1 MTLSGVFWHS
11 ALKCS
16 AMETF
21 AEILPHAFEHAFID
35 TLKLVPFL
43 FVTYLAM
50 EALEHYASSKSIAA
64 VRRAGTAGPII
75 GALLGVVPQCGFSA
89 AAATLYSARVITLG
103 TLFAVFLSTS
113 DEMLPIMIA
122 AQAPVEFIVEVLAI
136 KALCG
141 LIAGFAIDAVLR
153 LRHHAVEAMRI
164 HDLCERD
171 HCGCDDEDDAPSTLS
186 DMREEHGEGA
196 ADRADDSDGGLSHAE
211 EREAELACASDE
223 RPEHSHD
230 HVLEHGHGHEHEHA
244 HDHAHAHDHSHDHA
258 HGFGAIAKS
267 SLVHTLQVTL
277 FIFLVSLALEIVIDG
292 VGEDALASFISAN
305 SNLSVV
311 VSAIVGLIPN
321 CAASVVLTE
330 LYLEG
335 ALSTGA
341 MLAGLL
347 VSAGVGLLVLFRA
360 NRPMHENFLIAAGLV
375 ACGVVFGFIAGV
387 FGVAL

>member
-1 MTLSGVFWHS
+1 
-11 ALKCS
+11 
-16 AMETF
+16 METF

-64 VRRAGTAGPII
+64 VRRAGIAGPVI

-122 AQAPVEFIVEVLAI
+122 AQAPAGFIAEVLAI

-141 LIAGFAIDAVLR
+141 LIAGFAIDVVLR

-164 HDLCERD
+164 RDLCERD
-171 HCGCDDEDDAPSTLS
+171 HCGCDDEDDAPSAFF
-186 DMREEHGEGA
+186 DACQKHGESA
-196 ADRADDSDGGLSHAE
+196 ANCIDDWSAEYSNGE
-211 EREAELACASDE
+211 ERGAELACASDE
-223 RPEHSHD
+223 R
-230 HVLEHGHGHEHEHA
+230 HERNHA
-244 HDHAHAHDHSHDHA
+244 HGQNRGHDHSRDHVHAHNSSHGHA

-360 NRPMHENFLIAAGLV
+360 NRPMHENFLIVAGLV
-375 ACGVVFGFIAGV
+375 ACGVVFGFIVGV
-387 FGVAL
+387 FGIAL

>member
-1 MTLSGVFWHS
+1 
-11 ALKCS
+11 
-16 AMETF
+16 METF

-50 EALEHYASSKSIAA
+50 EALEHYASSKSIVA
-64 VRRAGTAGPII
+64 VRRAGTAGPVI

-122 AQAPVEFIVEVLAI
+122 AQAPAGFIAEVLAI

-141 LIAGFAIDAVLR
+141 LIAGFAIDVVLR

-164 HDLCERD
+164 RDLCERD
-171 HCGCDDEDDAPSTLS
+171 HCGCDDESDSPSALFDACQKHEESAASRIDDWSA
-186 DMREEHGEGA
+186 EHSRG
-196 ADRADDSDGGLSHAE
+196 E
-211 EREAELACASDE
+211 EREAELACASNE
-223 RPEHSHD
+223 RPERGHD
-230 HVLEHGHGHEHEHA
+230 HAHGHEHG
-244 HDHAHAHDHSHDHA
+244 HDHAHAHNRSHDHA

-375 ACGVVFGFIAGV
+375 ACGVVFGFIVGV
-387 FGVAL
+387 FGIAL

>member
-1 MTLSGVFWHS
+1 
-11 ALKCS
+11 
-16 AMETF
+16 METF
-21 AEILPHAFEHAFID
+21 AEILPHAFEHAFVD

-50 EALEHYASSKSIAA
+50 EALEHYASSKSIVA
-64 VRRAGTAGPII
+64 VRRAGTAGPVI

-122 AQAPVEFIVEVLAI
+122 AQAPAGFIAEVLAI

-141 LIAGFAIDAVLR
+141 LIAGFAIDVVLR

-164 HDLCERD
+164 RDLCERD
-171 HCGCDDEDDAPSTLS
+171 HCGCDDESAANRIDDW
-186 DMREEHGEGA
+186 GA
-196 ADRADDSDGGLSHAE
+196 EYSNEE
-211 EREAELACASDE
+211 ERGAELACASDE
-223 RPEHSHD
+223 R
-230 HVLEHGHGHEHEHA
+230 HERDRA
-244 HDHAHAHDHSHDHA
+244 HNYDRGHDHSRDHVHAHNRSHGHA

-360 NRPMHENFLIAAGLV
+360 NRPMHENFLIVAGLV
-375 ACGVVFGFIAGV
+375 ACGVVFGFIVGV
-387 FGVAL
+387 FGIAL

>member
-1 MTLSGVFWHS
+1 
-11 ALKCS
+11 
-16 AMETF
+16 METF

-64 VRRAGTAGPII
+64 VRRAGIAGPVI

-122 AQAPVEFIVEVLAI
+122 AQAPAGFIAEVLAI

-141 LIAGFAIDAVLR
+141 LIAGFAIDVVLR

-164 HDLCERD
+164 RDLCERD
-171 HCGCDDEDDAPSTLS
+171 HCGCDDESDAPSALS
-186 DMREEHGEGA
+186 DACQKHEESAANRIDDWGA
-196 ADRADDSDGGLSHAE
+196 EYSNGE
-211 EREAELACASDE
+211 ERGAELACASDE
-223 RPEHSHD
+223 R
-230 HVLEHGHGHEHEHA
+230 HERDRA
-244 HDHAHAHDHSHDHA
+244 HDYKRGHDHSRDHVHA

-347 VSAGVGLLVLFRA
+347 VSAGVGLLVLFRV

-375 ACGVVFGFIAGV
+375 ACGVVFGFIVGV
-387 FGVAL
+387 FGIAL

>member
-1 MTLSGVFWHS
+1 
-11 ALKCS
+11 
-16 AMETF
+16 METF

-64 VRRAGTAGPII
+64 VRRAGTAGPVI

-122 AQAPVEFIVEVLAI
+122 AQAPAGFIAEVLAI

-141 LIAGFAIDAVLR
+141 LIAGFAIDVVLR
-153 LRHHAVEAMRI
+153 LRHHAAEAMRI

-171 HCGCDDEDDAPSTLS
+171 HCGCDDEDDVPSALF
-186 DMREEHGEGA
+186 DACQKHEESAANRIDDWGA
-196 ADRADDSDGGLSHAE
+196 EYSNEE
-211 EREAELACASDE
+211 ERGAELACASDE
-223 RPEHSHD
+223 RHERD
-230 HVLEHGHGHEHEHA
+230 HVHGYDRG
-244 HDHAHAHDHSHDHA
+244 HDHSRDHVHA
-258 HGFGAIAKS
+258 HSFGAIAKS

-360 NRPMHENFLIAAGLV
+360 NRPMRENFLIVAGLV
-375 ACGVVFGFIAGV
+375 ACGVVFGFIVGV
-387 FGVAL
+387 FGIAL

>member
-1 MTLSGVFWHS
+1 
-11 ALKCS
+11 
-16 AMETF
+16 METF

-64 VRRAGTAGPII
+64 VRRAGIAGPVI

-122 AQAPVEFIVEVLAI
+122 AQAPAGFIAEVLAI

-141 LIAGFAIDAVLR
+141 LIAGFAIDVVLR

-164 HDLCERD
+164 RDLCERD
-171 HCGCDDEDDAPSTLS
+171 HCGCDDESDSPSVLFDT
-186 DMREEHGEGA
+186 RREHGEGA
-196 ADRADDSDGGLSHAE
+196 ADRAYDSDSGLSRGE
-211 EREAELACASDE
+211 EREAELACASSE
-223 RPEHSHD
+223 RPERGHD
-230 HVLEHGHGHEHEHA
+230 HAHEHEHG
-244 HDHAHAHDHSHDHA
+244 HDHAHERNHSHGHA

-375 ACGVVFGFIAGV
+375 ACGVVFGFIVGV
-387 FGVAL
+387 FGIAL

>member
-1 MTLSGVFWHS
+1 
-11 ALKCS
+11 
-16 AMETF
+16 METF

-50 EALEHYASSKSIAA
+50 EALEHYASSKSIVA

-141 LIAGFAIDAVLR
+141 LVAGFAIDAVLR

-171 HCGCDDEDDAPSTLS
+171 HCGCDDESDAPSALS
-186 DMREEHGEGA
+186 DTRQEHGEGA

-223 RPEHSHD
+223 RPEHGHE
-230 HVLEHGHGHEHEHA
+230 HEHEHEHEHGHDHEHA
-244 HDHAHAHDHSHDHA
+244 HDHSHGHA

-375 ACGVVFGFIAGV
+375 ACGVVFGFIVGV
-387 FGVAL
+387 FGIAL

>member
-11 ALKCS
+11 VLECS

-50 EALEHYASSKSIAA
+50 EALEHYASSRSIAA

-141 LIAGFAIDAVLR
+141 LIAGFAIDAVVR

-171 HCGCDDEDDAPSTLS
+171 HCGCDDESDAPSALS
-186 DMREEHGEGA
+186 DTRQEHGEGA
-196 ADRADDSDGGLSHAE
+196 ADRADDSDGGLSRAE
-211 EREAELACASDE
+211 ERGAELACTSDE
-223 RPEHSHD
+223 RNERD
-230 HVLEHGHGHEHEHA
+230 RAHGHDLGHEHD
-244 HDHAHAHDHSHDHA
+244 HDRDHVHNHSHGRA

-277 FIFLVSLALEIVIDG
+277 FIFLVSLALEIAIDG
-292 VGEDALASFISAN
+292 VGEDVLASFISAN

-360 NRPMHENFLIAAGLV
+360 NRPMHENFLIVAGLV
-375 ACGVVFGFIAGV
+375 ACGVVFGFIVGV
-387 FGVAL
+387 FGIAL

>member
-1 MTLSGVFWHS
+1 
-11 ALKCS
+11 
-16 AMETF
+16 METF

-64 VRRAGTAGPII
+64 VRRAGTAGPVI

-122 AQAPVEFIVEVLAI
+122 AQAPAGFIAEVLAI

-141 LIAGFAIDAVLR
+141 LIAGFAIDVVLR

-164 HDLCERD
+164 RDLCERD
-171 HCGCDDEDDAPSTLS
+171 HCGCDDESDAPSALS
-186 DMREEHGEGA
+186 DACQKHEESAANCIDDWGA
-196 ADRADDSDGGLSHAE
+196 EYSNEE
-211 EREAELACASDE
+211 ERGAELACASNE
-223 RPEHSHD
+223 RPERGHD
-230 HVLEHGHGHEHEHA
+230 HAHGHEHG
-244 HDHAHAHDHSHDHA
+244 HDHAHEHNHSHGHA

-375 ACGVVFGFIAGV
+375 ACGVVFGFIVGV
-387 FGVAL
+387 FGIAL

>member
-1 MTLSGVFWHS
+1 M
-11 ALKCS
+11 
-16 AMETF
+16 
-21 AEILPHAFEHAFID
+21 
-35 TLKLVPFL
+35 PFL

-64 VRRAGTAGPII
+64 VRRAGIAGPVI

-122 AQAPVEFIVEVLAI
+122 AQAPAGFIAEVLAI
-136 KALCG
+136 KVLCG
-141 LIAGFAIDAVLR
+141 LIAGFAIDVVLR

-164 HDLCERD
+164 RDLCERD
-171 HCGCDDEDDAPSTLS
+171 HCGCDDESDAPSVLS
-186 DMREEHGEGA
+186 YACQKHEESA
-196 ADRADDSDGGLSHAE
+196 ANCIDDWDAEYSNEE
-211 EREAELACASDE
+211 ERGAELACASDE
-223 RPEHSHD
+223 R
-230 HVLEHGHGHEHEHA
+230 HER
-244 HDHAHAHDHSHDHA
+244 DHAHGQNRGHDHSRDYVHAHNSSHGHA

-375 ACGVVFGFIAGV
+375 ACGVVFGFIVGV
-387 FGVAL
+387 FGIAL

>member
-1 MTLSGVFWHS
+1 
-11 ALKCS
+11 
-16 AMETF
+16 METF

-64 VRRAGTAGPII
+64 VRRAGTAGPVI

-122 AQAPVEFIVEVLAI
+122 AQAPAGFIAEVLAI

-141 LIAGFAIDAVLR
+141 LIAGFAIDVVLR

-164 HDLCERD
+164 RDLCERD
-171 HCGCDDEDDAPSTLS
+171 HCGCDDEDDAPSALS
-186 DMREEHGEGA
+186 DTRREHGKGA
-196 ADRADDSDGGLSHAE
+196 ADRAYDSDGGLSRGE
-211 EREAELACASDE
+211 EREAELACASSE
-223 RPEHSHD
+223 RPEY
-230 HVLEHGHGHEHEHA
+230 G
-244 HDHAHAHDHSHDHA
+244 HDHAHEHDHSRDHVYAHNSSHGHA

-330 LYLEG
+330 LYFEG

-360 NRPMHENFLIAAGLV
+360 NRPMHENFLIVAGLV
-375 ACGVVFGFIAGV
+375 ACGVVFGFIVGV
-387 FGVAL
+387 FGIAL

>member
-1 MTLSGVFWHS
+1 
-11 ALKCS
+11 
-16 AMETF
+16 METF

-64 VRRAGTAGPII
+64 VRRAGTAGPVI

-122 AQAPVEFIVEVLAI
+122 AQAPAGFIAEVLAI

-141 LIAGFAIDAVLR
+141 LIAGFAIDVVLR

-164 HDLCERD
+164 RDLCERD
-171 HCGCDDEDDAPSTLS
+171 HCGCDDESDSPSVLFDT
-186 DMREEHGEGA
+186 RREHGEGA
-196 ADRADDSDGGLSHAE
+196 ADRAYDSDSGLSRGE
-211 EREAELACASDE
+211 EREAELACASSE
-223 RPEHSHD
+223 RPEH
-230 HVLEHGHGHEHEHA
+230 G
-244 HDHAHAHDHSHDHA
+244 HDHAHERNHSHGHA

-360 NRPMHENFLIAAGLV
+360 NRPMHENFLIVAGLV
-375 ACGVVFGFIAGV
+375 ACGVVFGFVVGV
-387 FGVAL
+387 FGIAL

>member
-1 MTLSGVFWHS
+1 MSFS

-21 AEILPHAFEHAFID
+21 AEILPHAFEHAFFD

-50 EALEHYASSKSIAA
+50 EALEHYANAKSVAA
-64 VRRAGTAGPII
+64 VRRAGVAGPAI

-122 AQAPVEFIVEVLAI
+122 AQAPAGFIAEVLAI
-136 KALCG
+136 KAVCG

-171 HCGCDDEDDAPSTLS
+171 HCGCDDDDLPHGFAAAQEESEDGSHSHAQGLPSELS
-186 DMREEHGEGA
+186 EGRAREVEES
-196 ADRADDSDGGLSHAE
+196 RASDDSHNHGHNHDLEYG
-211 EREAELACASDE
+211 
-223 RPEHSHD
+223 HSH
-230 HVLEHGHGHEHEHA
+230 G
-244 HDHAHAHDHSHDHA
+244 HA
-258 HGFGAIAKS
+258 HGFAAIAKS

-277 FIFLVSLALEIVIDG
+277 FIFLVSLALEVVIDG
-292 VGEDALASFISAN
+292 VGEEALAAFISAN
-305 SNLSVV
+305 SSLSVV

-321 CAASVVLTE
+321 CAASVVITE

-335 ALSTGA
+335 ALSSGA

-360 NRPMHENFLIAAGLV
+360 NRPMRENFLIAAGLV
-375 ACGVVFGFIAGV
+375 ACGVVFGFVVGA
-387 FGVAL
+387 FGIVL

>member
-1 MTLSGVFWHS
+1 
-11 ALKCS
+11 
-16 AMETF
+16 METF

-64 VRRAGTAGPII
+64 VRRAGTAGPVI

-122 AQAPVEFIVEVLAI
+122 AQAPAGFIAEVLAI

-141 LIAGFAIDAVLR
+141 LIAGFAIDVVLR

-164 HDLCERD
+164 RDLCEHD
-171 HCGCDDEDDAPSTLS
+171 HCGCDDESDAPSALF
-186 DMREEHGEGA
+186 DARQKHEESAANRIDDWGA
-196 ADRADDSDGGLSHAE
+196 EYSNEE
-211 EREAELACASDE
+211 ERGAELACASDE
-223 RPEHSHD
+223 R
-230 HVLEHGHGHEHEHA
+230 HER
-244 HDHAHAHDHSHDHA
+244 DHAHGYDRGHDHSRDHVYAHNRSHGHA

-292 VGEDALASFISAN
+292 VGEDVLASFISAN

-375 ACGVVFGFIAGV
+375 ACGVVFGFIVGV
-387 FGVAL
+387 FGIAL

>member
-1 MTLSGVFWHS
+1 
-11 ALKCS
+11 
-16 AMETF
+16 METF

-64 VRRAGTAGPII
+64 VRRAGIAGPVI

-122 AQAPVEFIVEVLAI
+122 AQAPAWFIAEVLAI

-141 LIAGFAIDAVLR
+141 LIAGFAIDVVLR

-164 HDLCERD
+164 RDLCERD
-171 HCGCDDEDDAPSTLS
+171 HCGCDDEDDAPSALS
-186 DMREEHGEGA
+186 DACQKHEESAANRIDDWGA
-196 ADRADDSDGGLSHAE
+196 EYSNGE
-211 EREAELACASDE
+211 ERGAELACASGD
-223 RPEHSHD
+223 R
-230 HVLEHGHGHEHEHA
+230 HEHNHA
-244 HDHAHAHDHSHDHA
+244 HDYDRGHDHSRDHVHAHNSSHGHA

-360 NRPMHENFLIAAGLV
+360 NRPMHENFLIVAGLV
-375 ACGVVFGFIAGV
+375 ACGVVFGFIVGV
-387 FGVAL
+387 FGIAL

>member
-1 MTLSGVFWHS
+1 
-11 ALKCS
+11 
-16 AMETF
+16 METF

-50 EALEHYASSKSIAA
+50 EALEHYASSKSIVA
-64 VRRAGTAGPII
+64 VRRAGTAGPVI

-89 AAATLYSARVITLG
+89 AAATLYSARVVTLG

-122 AQAPVEFIVEVLAI
+122 AQAPAGFIAEVLAI

-141 LIAGFAIDAVLR
+141 LIAGFAIDVVLR

-164 HDLCERD
+164 RDLCERD
-171 HCGCDDEDDAPSTLS
+171 HCGCDDESDAPSALS
-186 DMREEHGEGA
+186 DACQKHEESAASRIDDWGA
-196 ADRADDSDGGLSHAE
+196 EHSSEE
-211 EREAELACASDE
+211 ERGVELACASDE
-223 RPEHSHD
+223 RHEQRHEQRHERD
-230 HVLEHGHGHEHEHA
+230 HVHA
-244 HDHAHAHDHSHDHA
+244 HNSSHGHA

-360 NRPMHENFLIAAGLV
+360 NRPMHENFLIVAGLV
-375 ACGVVFGFIAGV
+375 ACGVVFGFIVGV
-387 FGVAL
+387 FGIAL

>member
-1 MTLSGVFWHS
+1 
-11 ALKCS
+11 
-16 AMETF
+16 METF

-122 AQAPVEFIVEVLAI
+122 AQAPAGFIVEVLAI

-141 LIAGFAIDAVLR
+141 LIAGFAIDVVLR

-171 HCGCDDEDDAPSTLS
+171 HCGCDDESDALQEHGGGVAGRIDDRDGGHSNGKESGAEASRVSDGHDDA
-186 DMREEHGEGA
+186 
-196 ADRADDSDGGLSHAE
+196 
-211 EREAELACASDE
+211 
-223 RPEHSHD
+223 HSHD
-230 HVLEHGHGHEHEHA
+230 HSHG
-244 HDHAHAHDHSHDHA
+244 HA

-360 NRPMHENFLIAAGLV
+360 NRPMHENFLIVAGLV
-375 ACGVVFGFIAGV
+375 ACGVVFGFIVGV
-387 FGVAL
+387 FGIAL

>member
-1 MTLSGVFWHS
+1 
-11 ALKCS
+11 
-16 AMETF
+16 
-21 AEILPHAFEHAFID
+21 
-35 TLKLVPFL
+35 
-43 FVTYLAM
+43 M
-50 EALEHYASSKSIAA
+50 EALEHYASSKSIVA
-64 VRRAGTAGPII
+64 VRRAGTAGPVI

-122 AQAPVEFIVEVLAI
+122 AQAPAGFIAEVLAI

-141 LIAGFAIDAVLR
+141 LIAGFAIDVVLR

-164 HDLCERD
+164 RDLCERD
-171 HCGCDDEDDAPSTLS
+171 HCGCDDESAANRIDDW
-186 DMREEHGEGA
+186 GA
-196 ADRADDSDGGLSHAE
+196 EYSNGE
-211 EREAELACASDE
+211 ERGAELACASDE
-223 RPEHSHD
+223 RHERGHDHGRDHVHAHNHSHG
-230 HVLEHGHGHEHEHA
+230 HV
-244 HDHAHAHDHSHDHA
+244 

-292 VGEDALASFISAN
+292 VGEDTLASFISAN

-375 ACGVVFGFIAGV
+375 ACGVVFGFIVGA
-387 FGVAL
+387 FGIAL

>member
-1 MTLSGVFWHS
+1 
-11 ALKCS
+11 
-16 AMETF
+16 METF

-64 VRRAGTAGPII
+64 VRRAGIAGPVI

-122 AQAPVEFIVEVLAI
+122 AQAPVGFIAEVLAI

-141 LIAGFAIDAVLR
+141 LIAGFAIDVVLR
-153 LRHHAVEAMRI
+153 LRHHAAEAMRI

-171 HCGCDDEDDAPSTLS
+171 HCGCDDESDVPSALFDACQKHEESAANRIDDW
-186 DMREEHGEGA
+186 GA
-196 ADRADDSDGGLSHAE
+196 EYSNEE
-211 EREAELACASDE
+211 ERGAELACASDE
-223 RPEHSHD
+223 RHERD
-230 HVLEHGHGHEHEHA
+230 HVHGYDRG
-244 HDHAHAHDHSHDHA
+244 HDHSRDHVHA
-258 HGFGAIAKS
+258 HSFGAIAKS

-360 NRPMHENFLIAAGLV
+360 NRPMRENFLIVAGLV
-375 ACGVVFGFIAGV
+375 ACGVVFGFIVGV
-387 FGVAL
+387 FGIAL

>member
-1 MTLSGVFWHS
+1 
-11 ALKCS
+11 
-16 AMETF
+16 METF

-64 VRRAGTAGPII
+64 VRRAGIAGPVI

-122 AQAPVEFIVEVLAI
+122 AQAPAGFIAEVLAI

-141 LIAGFAIDAVLR
+141 LIAGFAIDVVLR

-164 HDLCERD
+164 RDLCERD
-171 HCGCDDEDDAPSTLS
+171 HCGCDDESAANRIDDW
-186 DMREEHGEGA
+186 GA
-196 ADRADDSDGGLSHAE
+196 EYSNEE

-223 RPEHSHD
+223 R
-230 HVLEHGHGHEHEHA
+230 HERDHA
-244 HDHAHAHDHSHDHA
+244 HDYDRGHDHSRDHVHAHNRSHGHA

-277 FIFLVSLALEIVIDG
+277 FIFLVSLVLEIVIDG
-292 VGEDALASFISAN
+292 VGEDVLASFIFAN

-335 ALSTGA
+335 ALSMGA

-375 ACGVVFGFIAGV
+375 ACGVVFGFIVGV
-387 FGVAL
+387 FGIAL

>member
-1 MTLSGVFWHS
+1 
-11 ALKCS
+11 
-16 AMETF
+16 METF

-64 VRRAGTAGPII
+64 VRRAGIAGPVI
-75 GALLGVVPQCGFSA
+75 GAFLGVVPQCGFSA

-122 AQAPVEFIVEVLAI
+122 AQAPAGFIAEVLAI

-141 LIAGFAIDAVLR
+141 LIAGFAIDVVLR

-164 HDLCERD
+164 RDLCERD
-171 HCGCDDEDDAPSTLS
+171 HCGCDDESAASRIDDW
-186 DMREEHGEGA
+186 GA
-196 ADRADDSDGGLSHAE
+196 EYSNEE

-223 RPEHSHD
+223 RHERDHAHGQNRGHD
-230 HVLEHGHGHEHEHA
+230 HSRDYVHA
-244 HDHAHAHDHSHDHA
+244 HDSSHGHA

-375 ACGVVFGFIAGV
+375 ACGVVFGFIVGV
-387 FGVAL
+387 FGIAL

>member
-1 MTLSGVFWHS
+1 
-11 ALKCS
+11 
-16 AMETF
+16 METF

-50 EALEHYASSKSIAA
+50 EALEHYASSKSIVA
-64 VRRAGTAGPII
+64 VRRAGTAGPVI

-122 AQAPVEFIVEVLAI
+122 AQAPAGFIAEVLAI

-141 LIAGFAIDAVLR
+141 LIAGFAIDVVLR

-164 HDLCERD
+164 RDLCERD
-171 HCGCDDEDDAPSTLS
+171 HCGCGDEGDAPSVLF
-186 DMREEHGEGA
+186 DACQKHEESAANCIDDWGA
-196 ADRADDSDGGLSHAE
+196 EHSNGE
-211 EREAELACASDE
+211 ERGAELACASDDRHE
-223 RPEHSHD
+223 HD
-230 HVLEHGHGHEHEHA
+230 HVHGYDRG
-244 HDHAHAHDHSHDHA
+244 HDHSRDHVHA
-258 HGFGAIAKS
+258 HSFGAIAKS

-360 NRPMHENFLIAAGLV
+360 NRPMRENFLIVAGLV
-375 ACGVVFGFIAGV
+375 ACGVVFGFIVGV
-387 FGVAL
+387 FGIAL

>member
-1 MTLSGVFWHS
+1 
-11 ALKCS
+11 
-16 AMETF
+16 METF

-50 EALEHYASSKSIAA
+50 EALEHYASSKSVAA
-64 VRRAGTAGPII
+64 VRRAGTAGPVI

-122 AQAPVEFIVEVLAI
+122 AQAPAGFIAEVLAI

-141 LIAGFAIDAVLR
+141 LIAGFAIDVVLR
-153 LRHHAVEAMRI
+153 LRHHAAEAMRI

-171 HCGCDDEDDAPSTLS
+171 HCGCDDESDALQ
-186 DMREEHGEGA
+186 EHGRGA
-196 ADRADDSDGGLSHAE
+196 ANRIDDWSAGYSSEE
-211 EREAELACASDE
+211 ERGAELACASDE
-223 RPEHSHD
+223 R
-230 HVLEHGHGHEHEHA
+230 HER
-244 HDHAHAHDHSHDHA
+244 DHAHGHNHSHGHA

-360 NRPMHENFLIAAGLV
+360 NRPMRENFLIVAGLV
-375 ACGVVFGFIAGV
+375 ACGVVFGFIVGV
-387 FGVAL
+387 FGIAL

>member
-171 HCGCDDEDDAPSTLS
+171 HCGCDDEGDAPSALS
-186 DMREEHGEGA
+186 DTRQEHGEGA
-196 ADRADDSDGGLSHAE
+196 ADRADDSDGGLSHTE
-211 EREAELACASDE
+211 EREAELACASGE
-223 RPEHSHD
+223 RPDHGHD
-230 HVLEHGHGHEHEHA
+230 HAREHE
-244 HDHAHAHDHSHDHA
+244 HDHAHAHDHSHGHDRSHGHA
-258 HGFGAIAKS
+258 HGLGAIAKS

-335 ALSTGA
+335 ALSSGA

-360 NRPMHENFLIAAGLV
+360 NRPMRENFLIAAGLV
-375 ACGVVFGFIAGV
+375 ACGAAFGFVVGA
-387 FGVAL
+387 FGIVL

>member
-21 AEILPHAFEHAFID
+21 AEILPHAFEHAFVD

-50 EALEHYASSKSIAA
+50 ESLEHYASSKSIAA

-171 HCGCDDEDDAPSTLS
+171 HCGCDDESDAPSALS
-186 DMREEHGEGA
+186 DTRREHGEGA
-196 ADRADDSDGGLSHAE
+196 ADRAYDSNGGLSRGE
-211 EREAELACASDE
+211 EREAELACASCE
-223 RPEHSHD
+223 RPER
-230 HVLEHGHGHEHEHA
+230 G
-244 HDHAHAHDHSHDHA
+244 HDHAHEHNHSHGHA

-375 ACGVVFGFIAGV
+375 ACGVVFGFIVGV
-387 FGVAL
+387 FGIAL

>member
-1 MTLSGVFWHS
+1 
-11 ALKCS
+11 
-16 AMETF
+16 METF

-50 EALEHYASSKSIAA
+50 EALEHYASSKSIVAG
-64 VRRAGTAGPII
+64 RRAGTAGPVI

-122 AQAPVEFIVEVLAI
+122 AQAPAGFIAEVLAI

-141 LIAGFAIDAVLR
+141 LIAGFAIDVVLR

-164 HDLCERD
+164 RDLCERD
-171 HCGCDDEDDAPSTLS
+171 HCGCDDESDAPSALFDT
-186 DMREEHGEGA
+186 RREHGEGA
-196 ADRADDSDGGLSHAE
+196 ADRAYDSDSGLSRGE
-211 EREAELACASDE
+211 EREAELACASSE
-223 RPEHSHD
+223 RPER
-230 HVLEHGHGHEHEHA
+230 G
-244 HDHAHAHDHSHDHA
+244 HDHAHEHDHSRDHVHAHNRSHGHA

-277 FIFLVSLALEIVIDG
+277 FVFLVSLALEIVIDG

-347 VSAGVGLLVLFRA
+347 VNAGVGLLVLFRA

-375 ACGVVFGFIAGV
+375 ACGVVFGFIVGV
-387 FGVAL
+387 FGIAL

>member
-171 HCGCDDEDDAPSTLS
+171 HCGCDD
-186 DMREEHGEGA
+186 
-196 ADRADDSDGGLSHAE
+196 DDSP
-211 EREAELACASDE
+211 RELAAVQQESEDGPCGRAQGSTD
-223 RPEHSHD
+223 EHSG
-230 HVLEHGHGHEHEHA
+230 EHGHGEEGRA
-244 HDHAHAHDHSHDHA
+244 SDHDHA
-258 HGFGAIAKS
+258 HGHSHDHGHTHGHAHGFAAIAKS

-277 FIFLVSLALEIVIDG
+277 FIFLVSLALEVVIDG
-292 VGEDALASFISAN
+292 VGEDALAAFISAN
-305 SNLSVV
+305 SSLSVV
-311 VSAIVGLIPN
+311 VSAIVGLVPN
-321 CAASVVLTE
+321 CAASVVITE

-335 ALSTGA
+335 ALSSGA

-360 NRPMHENFLIAAGLV
+360 NRPMRENFLIAAGLV
-375 ACGVVFGFIAGV
+375 ACGAAFGFVVGA
-387 FGVAL
+387 FGIVL

>member
-1 MTLSGVFWHS
+1 
-11 ALKCS
+11 
-16 AMETF
+16 METF

-50 EALEHYASSKSIAA
+50 EALEHYASSKSIVA
-64 VRRAGTAGPII
+64 VRRAGTAGPFI

-122 AQAPVEFIVEVLAI
+122 AQAPAGFIAEVLAI

-141 LIAGFAIDAVLR
+141 LIAGFAIDVVLR

-164 HDLCERD
+164 RDLCERD
-171 HCGCDDEDDAPSTLS
+171 HCGCDDESDAPSALS
-186 DMREEHGEGA
+186 DTRREHGEGA
-196 ADRADDSDGGLSHAE
+196 ASRIDDWSAEHSSEE
-211 EREAELACASDE
+211 ERGAELACASDE
-223 RPEHSHD
+223 RHERDHDHANGHEHGHD
-230 HVLEHGHGHEHEHA
+230 HVHA
-244 HDHAHAHDHSHDHA
+244 HNSSHGHA

-360 NRPMHENFLIAAGLV
+360 NRPMHENFLIVASLV
-375 ACGVVFGFIAGV
+375 ACGVVFGFIVGV
-387 FGVAL
+387 FGIAL

>member
-1 MTLSGVFWHS
+1 
-11 ALKCS
+11 
-16 AMETF
+16 METF

-64 VRRAGTAGPII
+64 VRRAGAAGPVI

-122 AQAPVEFIVEVLAI
+122 AQAPAGFIAEVLAI

-141 LIAGFAIDAVLR
+141 LIAGFAIDVVLR

-171 HCGCDDEDDAPSTLS
+171 HCGCDDEDDAPSALS
-186 DMREEHGEGA
+186 DACQKHEESAANRIDDWGA
-196 ADRADDSDGGLSHAE
+196 EYSNEE
-211 EREAELACASDE
+211 ERGAELACASDE
-223 RPEHSHD
+223 RHERD
-230 HVLEHGHGHEHEHA
+230 HVHA
-244 HDHAHAHDHSHDHA
+244 HNRSHGHA

-267 SLVHTLQVTL
+267 SLAHTLQVTL

-375 ACGVVFGFIAGV
+375 ACGVVFGFIVGV
-387 FGVAL
+387 FGIAL

>member
-1 MTLSGVFWHS
+1 
-11 ALKCS
+11 
-16 AMETF
+16 METF
-21 AEILPHAFEHAFID
+21 AEILPHAFEHAFFD

-122 AQAPVEFIVEVLAI
+122 AQAPVGFIAEVLAI

-141 LIAGFAIDAVLR
+141 LIAGFAIDVVLR
-153 LRHHAVEAMRI
+153 LRHHAAEAMRI

-171 HCGCDDEDDAPSTLS
+171 HCGCDDENDVPSALFDACQKHEESAANRIDDW
-186 DMREEHGEGA
+186 GA
-196 ADRADDSDGGLSHAE
+196 EYSNEE
-211 EREAELACASDE
+211 ERGAELACASDE
-223 RPEHSHD
+223 R
-230 HVLEHGHGHEHEHA
+230 HECNHA
-244 HDHAHAHDHSHDHA
+244 HGYDRDHA
-258 HGFGAIAKS
+258 HGYDRGRDHSRDHVHAHSFGAIAKS

-360 NRPMHENFLIAAGLV
+360 NRPMRENFLIAAGLV
-375 ACGVVFGFIAGV
+375 ACGVVFGFIVGV
-387 FGVAL
+387 FGIAL

>member
-1 MTLSGVFWHS
+1 
-11 ALKCS
+11 
-16 AMETF
+16 MEPF
-21 AEILPHAFEHAFID
+21 AEILLHAFEHAFID

-64 VRRAGTAGPII
+64 VRRAGIAGPVI

-122 AQAPVEFIVEVLAI
+122 AQAPAGFIAEVLAI

-141 LIAGFAIDAVLR
+141 LIAGFAIDVVLR

-164 HDLCERD
+164 RDLCERD
-171 HCGCDDEDDAPSTLS
+171 HCGCDDESAANRIDDW
-186 DMREEHGEGA
+186 GA
-196 ADRADDSDGGLSHAE
+196 EYSNEE

-223 RPEHSHD
+223 R
-230 HVLEHGHGHEHEHA
+230 HERDHA
-244 HDHAHAHDHSHDHA
+244 HDYDRGHDHSRDHVHAHNRSHGHA

-277 FIFLVSLALEIVIDG
+277 FIFLVSLVLEIVIDG
-292 VGEDALASFISAN
+292 VGEDVLASFISAN

-335 ALSTGA
+335 ALSMGA

-375 ACGVVFGFIAGV
+375 ACGVVFGFIVGV
-387 FGVAL
+387 FGIAL

>member
-1 MTLSGVFWHS
+1 
-11 ALKCS
+11 
-16 AMETF
+16 METF

-50 EALEHYASSKSIAA
+50 EALEHYASSKSIVA
-64 VRRAGTAGPII
+64 VRRAGTAGPVI

-122 AQAPVEFIVEVLAI
+122 AQAPAGFIAEVLAI

-171 HCGCDDEDDAPSTLS
+171 HCGCDDESDAPSALS
-186 DMREEHGEGA
+186 DTRREHGEGA
-196 ADRADDSDGGLSHAE
+196 ADRAYDSDGGLSRGE
-211 EREAELACASDE
+211 EREAELACASSE
-223 RPEHSHD
+223 RPERGHD
-230 HVLEHGHGHEHEHA
+230 HAHEHEHG
-244 HDHAHAHDHSHDHA
+244 HDHAHERNHSHGHA

-375 ACGVVFGFIAGV
+375 VCGVVFGFIVGV
-387 FGVAL
+387 FGIAL

>member
-1 MTLSGVFWHS
+1 
-11 ALKCS
+11 
-16 AMETF
+16 METF

-64 VRRAGTAGPII
+64 VRRAGTAGPVI

-122 AQAPVEFIVEVLAI
+122 AQAPAGFIAEVLAI

-164 HDLCERD
+164 RDLCERD
-171 HCGCDDEDDAPSTLS
+171 HCGCDDESDALQEHGGGVAGRIDDRDGGHLNGKESGAEASRASDGHDDA
-186 DMREEHGEGA
+186 
-196 ADRADDSDGGLSHAE
+196 
-211 EREAELACASDE
+211 
-223 RPEHSHD
+223 HSHD
-230 HVLEHGHGHEHEHA
+230 RSHG
-244 HDHAHAHDHSHDHA
+244 HA
-258 HGFGAIAKS
+258 HGVGAIAKS
-267 SLVHTLQVTL
+267 SLAHTLQVTL
-277 FIFLVSLALEIVIDG
+277 FIFLVSLALETVIDG

-360 NRPMHENFLIAAGLV
+360 NRPMHENFLIVAGLV
-375 ACGVVFGFIAGV
+375 ACGVVFGFIVGV
-387 FGVAL
+387 FGIAL

>member
-1 MTLSGVFWHS
+1 
-11 ALKCS
+11 
-16 AMETF
+16 METF

-64 VRRAGTAGPII
+64 VRRAGTAGPVI

-122 AQAPVEFIVEVLAI
+122 AQAPAGFIAEVLAI

-141 LIAGFAIDAVLR
+141 LIAGFAIDVVLR

-164 HDLCERD
+164 RDLCERD
-171 HCGCDDEDDAPSTLS
+171 HCGCDDESAANRIDDWGA
-186 DMREEHGEGA
+186 EHSSE
-196 ADRADDSDGGLSHAE
+196 E
-211 EREAELACASDE
+211 ERGAELACASDE
-223 RPEHSHD
+223 R
-230 HVLEHGHGHEHEHA
+230 HERDHA
-244 HDHAHAHDHSHDHA
+244 HDYDRGHDHSRDHVHAHNSSHGHA

-387 FGVAL
+387 FGIAL

>member
-1 MTLSGVFWHS
+1 
-11 ALKCS
+11 
-16 AMETF
+16 METF

-122 AQAPVEFIVEVLAI
+122 AQAPAGFIVEVLAI

-164 HDLCERD
+164 RDLCERD
-171 HCGCDDEDDAPSTLS
+171 HCGCDDESDALQEHGGGVAGRIDDRDGGHLNGKESGAEASRASDGHDDA
-186 DMREEHGEGA
+186 
-196 ADRADDSDGGLSHAE
+196 
-211 EREAELACASDE
+211 
-223 RPEHSHD
+223 HSHD
-230 HVLEHGHGHEHEHA
+230 HSHG
-244 HDHAHAHDHSHDHA
+244 HA

-360 NRPMHENFLIAAGLV
+360 NRPMHENFLIVAGLV
-375 ACGVVFGFIAGV
+375 ACGVAFGFIVGV
-387 FGVAL
+387 FGIAL